1 MQVIDELNNHLKDS
15 LINFCNKNNCI
26 YDKKIIKIL
35 EQITYKI
42 EFENLSPNLIIKNP
56 LLKINW
62 TELNSYIFNNNS
74 LYTHLYNTWNNT
86 AIVENKMD
94 LSGFQFRI
102 NNISSKLK
110 VFLTDINYKYFYGI
124 EVNKSNIYAIINN
137 NIIKIGKYN
146 YNNYISVYI
155 FENII
160 EFNVDNKKIYNSK
173 YNPDAL
179 YLHAK
184 IFSKNTI
191 LSDFTWIYSSKSID
205 NINDNSQIY
214 FHNNYNNNNNIICNI
229 YNNILNKININDW
242 QDEVISNSFTFDYI
256 KGFKFN
262 ISTINKLFKIELINY
277 SNNENI
283 IIEFNNNNHII
294 LYENDNTQFIGR
306 YNINDIFEISLNE
319 YNELLYIKNNILLYN
334 NSFIIDINNSYCI
347 KILLH
352 DIDTKINNL
361 LWITE
366 ISKLNQIYDNKNIK
380 MININNID
388 MNNNF
393 SLLYSEELINFTK
406 NINGIEFTIMKYTN
420 SCIIAFIKQQKII
433 KEDESDIKYGLY
445 LHDNSIILYLNGIK
459 IETIGIYHIN
469 DIIKIVYNNKNI
481 EFIKNNILLYKTTIH
496 DDELNNNYY
505 INLYIY
511 NKDFEIKNI
520 KWVSNNS
527 SSELINLKSKDII
540 KFINNKFNNIYINDN
555 KIVKLKNNNKGSCY
569 SVCKSDNFIKL
580 NDNNIKGIEFK
591 ISSISKYGTIGLYNI
606 KEYNYMIFD
615 NNNIIYINDNGFFS
629 GIVGGYNIND
639 IVQIRINSENKIEY
653 IIDNILLYT
662 SEYIIN
668 SNIFYYIKLSIYDS
682 LFIIKDIIWIDE
694 SDFTFIKLP
703 STNKF
708 INFKSIQEDIL
719 INNNSIKKILQNT
732 IWSNFIISEN
742 KINLNN
748 NSISDIRGIEF
759 IILSEYKRGIVGINL
774 QKKENLNWTNFEY
787 GIYFDN
793 YNNLEI
799 YEKNNSIGKF
809 YKYNINDKFQIR
821 LNNYNKIEYCINNT
835 LLYISKQLIDINDS
849 YVVNISICDNEFE
862 IKELKWISNKEYMN
876 ISNIY
881 FQNYKNDCIIN

>member
-496 DDELNNNYY
+496 DDELNNNSPIPFSMCLDVDHGDLESPDPLDTDPYSW
-505 INLYIY
+505 IERCNSGFNMIHL
-511 NKDFEIKNI
+511 KQ
-520 KWVSNNS
+520 S
-527 SSELINLKSKDII
+527 SSNKGGHWPFTAE
-540 KFINNKFNNIYINDN
+540 NNKEG
-555 KIVKLKNNNKGSCY
+555 KIDPKK
-569 SVCKSDNFIKL
+569 I
-580 NDNNIKGIEFK
+580 IE
-591 ISSISKYGTIGLYNI
+591 
-606 KEYNYMIFD
+606 
-615 NNNIIYINDNGFFS
+615 
-629 GIVGGYNIND
+629 
-639 IVQIRINSENKIEY
+639 
-653 IIDNILLYT
+653 
-662 SEYIIN
+662 
-668 SNIFYYIKLSIYDS
+668 
-682 LFIIKDIIWIDE
+682 
-694 SDFTFIKLP
+694 
-703 STNKF
+703 
-708 INFKSIQEDIL
+708 
-719 INNNSIKKILQNT
+719 SIKKSHPRNIQMVLELSFKERQP
-732 IWSNFIISEN
+732 
-742 KINLNN
+742 
-748 NSISDIRGIEF
+748 SDRLAAEH
-759 IILSEYKRGIVGINL
+759 V
-774 QKKENLNWTNFEY
+774 KESVAYWK
-787 GIYFDN
+787 N
-793 YNNLEI
+793 YI
-799 YEKNNSIGKF
+799 
-809 YKYNINDKFQIR
+809 
-821 LNNYNKIEYCINNT
+821 
-835 LLYISKQLIDINDS
+835 
-849 YVVNISICDNEFE
+849 
-862 IKELKWISNKEYMN
+862 
-876 ISNIY
+876 
-881 FQNYKNDCIIN
+881 

>member
-15 LINFCNKNNCI
+15 LINFCNKNNSI

-35 EQITYKI
+35 QQITYKI

-173 YNPDAL
+173 YNPEAL

-214 FHNNYNNNNNIICNI
+214 FHNNNNNIICNI

-242 QDEVISNSFTFDYI
+242 QDEVISNNFTFDYI

-294 LYENDNTQFIGR
+294 LYENDNRLFIGR

-334 NSFIIDINNSYCI
+334 NSFIIDINDSYCI

-352 DIDTKINNL
+352 DIDTIINNL

-366 ISKLNQIYDNKNIK
+366 ISKLNEIYDNKNIK

-388 MNNNF
+388 INNNF

-445 LHDNSIILYLNGIK
+445 LRDNNIILYLNGIK

-469 DIIKIVYNNKNI
+469 DIIKIIYNDKNI

-496 DDELNNNYY
+496 DHELNNNYY

-527 SSELINLKSKDII
+527 SSELINLKSKDIV
-540 KFINNKFNNIYINDN
+540 KFINNKYNNIYINDN
-555 KIVKLKNNNKGSCY
+555 KIVKLKNNNKDSNY
-569 SVCKSDNFIKL
+569 SVCNSDNFIKL
-580 NDNNIKGIEFK
+580 NDNNIRGIEFK

-615 NNNIIYINDNGFFS
+615 NNNIIYINDNGNFS

-639 IVQIRINSENKIEY
+639 IVQIRINSENKVEY

-668 SNIFYYIKLSIYDS
+668 GNIFYYIKLSIYDS

-719 INNNSIKKILQNT
+719 INNNCIKKILQDT

-759 IILSEYKRGIVGINL
+759 IILSDYKRGIVGINL

-799 YEKNNSIGKF
+799 YENNNSILKF

-835 LLYISKQLIDINDS
+835 LLYISKQLIDINDW
-849 YVVNISICDNEFE
+849 YVVNISMCDNEFE

-881 FQNYKNDCIIN
+881 FQNYKTDCIIN

>member
-1 MQVIDELNNHLKDS
+1 MQVIDELNNYLKDS
-15 LINFCNKNNCI
+15 LIDFCNKNNSI

-62 TELNSYIFNNNS
+62 TELNSYNFNNNS

-214 FHNNYNNNNNIICNI
+214 FHNNNDNNNIICNI

-242 QDEVISNSFTFDYI
+242 RDEVISNSFTFDYI

-262 ISTINKLFKIELINY
+262 IYKINKLFKIKLINY
-277 SNNENI
+277 LNNENI

-294 LYENDNTQFIGR
+294 LYENDNKKYIGR

-334 NSFIIDINNSYCI
+334 NSFIIDINNSYYI

-352 DIDTKINNL
+352 DIDTIINNL

-366 ISKLNQIYDNKNIK
+366 ISKLNHIYHNKNIK
-380 MININNID
+380 MININNKS
-388 MNNNF
+388 

-406 NINGIEFTIMKYTN
+406 NINGIEFTIIKYTN

-433 KEDESDIKYGLY
+433 NDDESDIIYGLY
-445 LHDNSIILYLNGIK
+445 LYDNNIILYLNGIK

-469 DIIKIVYNNKNI
+469 DIIKIIYNNKNI
-481 EFIKNNILLYKTTIH
+481 EFIKNNILLYKTTI
-496 DDELNNNYY
+496 DDDDLNNNYY

-520 KWVSNNS
+520 KWINNNS
-527 SSELINLKSKDII
+527 LSELINLKSKDII
-540 KFINNKFNNIYINDN
+540 KFINNKSNNIFINDN
-555 KIVKLKNNNKGSCY
+555 KIVKLKNNSKDSY
-569 SVCKSDNFIKL
+569 FSVCKSDNFIKL

-629 GIVGGYNIND
+629 GIVGAYNIND

-662 SEYIIN
+662 SEYIVN

-694 SDFTFIKLP
+694 NDFTFIKLP

-719 INNNSIKKILQNT
+719 INNNIIKKIGKDT

-759 IILSEYKRGIVGINL
+759 TILSEYKRGIVGINL

-799 YEKNNSIGKF
+799 YEKNNLIGKF

-821 LNNYNKIEYCINNT
+821 LNNYNKLEYCINNT

-849 YVVNISICDNEFE
+849 YVVNISIRDNEFE
-862 IKELKWISNKEYMN
+862 IKELKWINNKEYMN
-876 ISNIY
+876 ISNIH

>member
-15 LINFCNKNNCI
+15 LINFCNKNNSI

-42 EFENLSPNLIIKNP
+42 EFKNLSPNLIIKNP

-102 NNISSKLK
+102 NNVSSKLK

-160 EFNVDNKKIYNSK
+160 EFNVNNKKIYNSK

-214 FHNNYNNNNNIICNI
+214 FHNNNNNNNIICNI

-242 QDEVISNSFTFDYI
+242 QDEVISNNFTFDYI

-352 DIDTKINNL
+352 DIDTIINNL

-388 MNNNF
+388 INNNF

-433 KEDESDIKYGLY
+433 KDDESDIKYGLY

-481 EFIKNNILLYKTTIH
+481 EFIKNNIILYKIEI
-496 DDELNNNYY
+496 DDGDLNNNYY

-520 KWVSNNS
+520 KWISNNS
-527 SSELINLKSKDII
+527 LSELINLKSKDII

-555 KIVKLKNNNKGSCY
+555 KIVKLKNNNKDSYY

-580 NDNNIKGIEFK
+580 NHSNIKGIEFK

-615 NNNIIYINDNGFFS
+615 NNNIIYINDNGVFS

-662 SEYIIN
+662 SEYITN
-668 SNIFYYIKLSIYDS
+668 CNIFYYIKLSIYDS

-694 SDFTFIKLP
+694 NDFTFIKLP
-703 STNKF
+703 SANKF

-719 INNNSIKKILQNT
+719 INNNSIKKIGQDT

-759 IILSEYKRGIVGINL
+759 TILSEYKRGIVGINL
-774 QKKENLNWTNFEY
+774 QKNENLNWTNFDY
-787 GIYFDN
+787 SIYFDN

-799 YEKNNSIGKF
+799 YEKNNLIGNF

-821 LNNYNKIEYCINNT
+821 LNIYNKIEYSINNT

-849 YVVNISICDNEFE
+849 YVVNISMCDNEFE

-881 FQNYKNDCIIN
+881 FKNYKNDCIIN